1 MATETP
7 DLDAA
12 RRELRATFGFDTF
25 RPGQSEIIEAI
36 LAGREVLAVMPTGSG
51 KSLCYQ
57 LPALLR
63 DGLTIVVSP
72 LIALMRNQVAQLCA
86 YGVAAAALNSANDA
100 AENRS
105 ILDRIGRGDLRLL
118 YVAPERL
125 VRAETLELLKRAKVA
140 LLAVDE
146 AHCISQWGHDFR
158 PEYADLGSVQAALGG
173 VQTVAFTATA
183 DAATRADIL
192 QKLFPRA
199 PAVFVHGFDR
209 PNLRLAMQAKSTGR

>member
-12 RRELRATFGFDTF
+12 HRALRATFGFEAF
-25 RPGQSEIIEAI
+25 RPGQDEIVAAI
-36 LAGREVLAVMPTGSG
+36 LDGRDVLAVMPTGSG

-72 LIALMRNQVAQLCA
+72 LIALMRNQVAQLRG
-86 YGVAAAALNSANDA
+86 YGIAAAALNTANDP
-100 AENRS
+100 AENRPV
-105 ILDRIGRGDLRLL
+105 LDQIARGELRLV

-125 VRAETLELLKRAKVA
+125 VKSETLDLLKRVEVA

-158 PEYADLGSVQAALGG
+158 PEYAAL
-173 VQTVAFTATA
+173 
-183 DAATRADIL
+183 
-192 QKLFPRA
+192 
-199 PAVFVHGFDR
+199 
-209 PNLRLAMQAKSTGR
+209 